1 MVADISSRLER
12 RIRADFPHHPN
23 LVTAA
28 LAWLTSGRFKGEAR
42 DSVGIERIQFAA
54 LLIGQGNLRKL
65 DDAIRL
71 GRSDWRDLLVAGGLA
86 DEGWQDRMEAELQLP
101 PPTPS
106 AT

>member
-1 MVADISSRLER
+1 MVANISSRLER
-12 RIRADFPHHPN
+12 RIRADFPHHSS

-28 LAWLTSGRFKGEAR
+28 LAWLTSGSEEDLASFGM
-42 DSVGIERIQFAA
+42 ERIQLAA
-54 LLIGQGNLRKL
+54 LLIAQGNLRKL

-71 GRSDWRDLLVAGGLA
+71 GRGDWRDVLVAGGLA

>member
-12 RIRADFPHHPN
+12 RIRADFPHHTN

-28 LAWLTSGRFKGEAR
+28 LAWLTSGSFEEDR
-42 DSVGIERIQFAA
+42 DPVGIERIQLAA
-54 LLIGQGNLRKL
+54 LLIAQGNLRKL

-86 DEGWQDRMEAELQLP
+86 HEGWQDRMKAELQLP

-106 AT
+106 VT